1 MNPDHRLSY
10 TCREFPET
18 NCCHIHVF
26 TCVMLDSPM
35 MYETRQTTAMKIS
48 LRFRRTWGNSST
60 RAVMKPSTV
69 QNWRWS
75 RVVLRND
82 DIKTYSSVSQGNLV
96 WLKKKNHLY
105 LQKAV
110 SISVLFSLPGC
121 RFPASA
127 AWRRRGWPT
136 GERWAAGWRPR
147 DTPKTPGQVLTR
159 TFHRHREV

>member
-82 DIKTYSSVSQGNLV
+82 DIKTYSRVSQGNLV
-96 WLKKKNHLY
+96 WLKKKKSSLSSKSSFY
-105 LQKAV
+105 FGFIFFTWLSIP
-110 SISVLFSLPGC
+110 SISSMEKKRMAHRGEMGSWVTASGYAKNARPG
-121 RFPASA
+121 PDKDIS
-127 AWRRRGWPT
+127 
-136 GERWAAGWRPR
+136 
-147 DTPKTPGQVLTR
+147 
-159 TFHRHREV
+159 